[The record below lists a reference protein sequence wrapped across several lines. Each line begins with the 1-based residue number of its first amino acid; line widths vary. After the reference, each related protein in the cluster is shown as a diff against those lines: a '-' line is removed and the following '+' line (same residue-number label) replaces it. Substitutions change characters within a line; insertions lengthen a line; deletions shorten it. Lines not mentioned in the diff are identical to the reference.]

1 MPSACWLSNLSVT
14 LPDSVLA
21 SKGHSTEP
29 LLLLLPAAV
38 VNVLTVKDEDLEMSE
53 AGREVVSS
61 DNQLVSCDRFISYFL
76 VEMANCFHKACSHH
90 ELTANKTFPSQLRT
104 ETTHPTA
111 ARQRNT
117 EFMSLHSFCNW
128 QIPFDLPP
136 TFTFNLRSNGA

>member
-61 DNQLVSCDRFISYFL
+61 DNQLVSCDALFRISWWKCQTVFTKL
-76 VEMANCFHKACSHH
+76 A
-90 ELTANKTFPSQLRT
+90 LTMN
-104 ETTHPTA
+104 
-111 ARQRNT
+111 
-117 EFMSLHSFCNW
+117 
-128 QIPFDLPP
+128 
-136 TFTFNLRSNGA
+136 